1 MTRVASSTKKGER
14 EAKRR
19 SMGDLFSSKR
29 RSKDYEKGHSR
40 RKSESDSK
48 TFRSKG
54 KENMK
59 PKSSRDEDMTKEK
72 KPSSHAKRE
81 RRGSIHRSSSGKPRV
96 RLQLQPSL
104 SSPKSAPGQWPQEER
119 HESSYSQDSI
129 ATLARRKRTESLAPK
144 KRSSLFGRSSTS
156 RKDDDDTSSLLSRES
171 TRTDRPSLY
180 RRSSRR
186 STRSTKTL

>member
-1 MTRVASSTKKGER
+1 
-14 EAKRR
+14 
-19 SMGDLFSSKR
+19 MGDLFSSKR
-29 RSKDYEKGHSR
+29 RSKDYEKGHSS

-48 TFRSKG
+48 NIKKGSSSIG
-54 KENMK
+54 KENIK
-59 PKSSRDEDMTKEK
+59 PKSSRDEDTTKDK
-72 KPSSHAKRE
+72 KPSSHTKRE

-104 SSPKSAPGQWPQEER
+104 SSLKSAPGQWPQEQKP
-119 HESSYSQDSI
+119 SSSHSRNNI
-129 ATLARRKRTESLAPK
+129 ATLAPRKRTESLAPK
-144 KRSSLFGRSSTS
+144 KRSSLFGRSSAS

-171 TRTDRPSLY
+171 TKTDRPSLY